1 MSCRTLT
8 QRTER
13 EYKHTRTFTITLWV
27 CLDEA
32 VRIINPSLLIDLFE
46 GRTVTGNSS
55 YVMWKEKEVSGYET
69 RSM

>member
-1 MSCRTLT
+1 MSCRTLK

-13 EYKHTRTFTITLWV
+13 EGEFKYTRTFTIILWV

-55 YVMWKEKEVSGYET
+55 YVMWKEKEVV
-69 RSM
+69 RL